1 MADYNY
7 VKETFEIETIT
18 DAIES
23 LQKRILAFSDKID
36 TEDVTKLCNIID
48 DAKKTAGCIY
58 DHLSSLNTEKNRET
72 YLNSINK
79 KYAAKKVADL
89 FKHTNVID
97 IVTLKVKGITSEDL
111 VAFQEYYNVRLHESG
126 WGTWRWLGIH
136 DLQGNNLSLDE
147 IHEKLGINTNEEKNH
162 FCSIRGRR
170 KGACCENAKTQEYD
184 NFGYVTPDG
193 SFIPSDYGTHE
204 ESAIKIVK
212 EMGWMKERR
221 NSVYDL
227 CRDFLVYVK
236 GYALIHNPLM
246 DGGYIVTHNPA
257 KDLTKA
263 QRETLH
269 DYFTENGDSYLAN
282 KYINE
287 DYDYER

>member
-48 DAKKTAGCIY
+48 DAKETAGCIY

-72 YLNSINK
+72 YLNGINK

-97 IVTLKVKGITSEDL
+97 MTTLKVKGITSEDL

-136 DLQGNNLSLDE
+136 DLQGNNLSFDE
-147 IHEKLGINTNEEKNH
+147 IHEKLGINTNEEKPFLLH
-162 FCSIRGRR
+162 PR
-170 KGACCENAKTQEYD
+170 KKKRCRNMTISVMLLQMEHSFLLILVRMKQKLGQLLKQAALKT
-184 NFGYVTPDG
+184 VSMTG
-193 SFIPSDYGTHE
+193 SARP
-204 ESAIKIVK
+204 
-212 EMGWMKERR
+212 
-221 NSVYDL
+221 
-227 CRDFLVYVK
+227 
-236 GYALIHNPLM
+236 
-246 DGGYIVTHNPA
+246 
-257 KDLTKA
+257 
-263 QRETLH
+263 
-269 DYFTENGDSYLAN
+269 
-282 KYINE
+282 
-287 DYDYER
+287 

>member
-48 DAKKTAGCIY
+48 DAKETAGCIY

-72 YLNSINK
+72 YLNGINK

-89 FKHTNVID
+89 LHHTNVID
-97 IVTLKVKGITSEDL
+97 MTTLEVKGITSEDL

-126 WGTWRWLGIH
+126 WGTWCWLGIH
-136 DLQGNNLSLDE
+136 DLQGNNLSFDE
-147 IHEKLGINTNEEKNH
+147 IHEKLGINTNEEKTI
-162 FCSIRGRR
+162 SAPSEEEE
-170 KGACCENAKTQEYD
+170 KMQKYD
-184 NFGYVTPDG
+184 NFGYVAPDG
-193 SFIPSDYGTHE
+193 TFFPSDFGTHE
-204 ESAIKIVK
+204 GKALAIIKAGGFKNSFNDWKRTSADAS
-212 EMGWMKERR
+212 G
-221 NSVYDL
+221 L
-227 CRDFLVYVK
+227 ARDFLINEK
-236 GYALIHNPLM
+236 GYCLIHNPLM
-246 DGGYIVTHNPA
+246 DGGYIVSQSPSKN
-257 KDLTKA
+257 LTKE
-263 QRETLH
+263 QRETLY

-282 KYINE
+282 AMFSQE
-287 DYDYER
+287 EDYER

>member
-48 DAKKTAGCIY
+48 DAKETAGCIY

-72 YLNSINK
+72 YLNGINK

-97 IVTLKVKGITSEDL
+97 MTTLKVKGITSEDL

-136 DLQGNNLSLDE
+136 DLQGNNLSFDE
-147 IHEKLGINTNEEKNH
+147 IHEKLGINTNEEKTI
-162 FCSIRGRR
+162 SAPSEEEE
-170 KGACCENAKTQEYD
+170 KMQKYD
-184 NFGYVTPDG
+184 NFGYVAPDG
-193 SFIPSDYGTHE
+193 TFFPSDFGTHE
-204 ESAIKIVK
+204 AKAWAIIKAGGFK
-212 EMGWMKERR
+212 
-221 NSVYDL
+221 NSFNDWKRTSVDASGL
-227 CRDFLVYVK
+227 ARDFLINEK
-236 GYALIHNPLM
+236 GYCLIHNPLM
-246 DGGYIVTHNPA
+246 DGGYIVSQSPSKN
-257 KDLTKA
+257 LTKE
-263 QRETLH
+263 QRETLY

-282 KYINE
+282 AMFSQE
-287 DYDYER
+287 DDYER

>member
-36 TEDVTKLCNIID
+36 TEDVAKLCNIID

-79 KYAAKKVADL
+79 KYTAKKVADL

-147 IHEKLGINTNEEKNH
+147 IHEKLGINTNEEKTI
-162 FCSIRGRR
+162 SVPSEEEE
-170 KGACCENAKTQEYD
+170 KMQKYD
-184 NFGYVTPDG
+184 NFGYVAPDG
-193 SFIPSDYGTHE
+193 TFFPSDFGTHE
-204 ESAIKIVK
+204 AKAWAIIKAGGFKNSFNDWKRTSADAS
-212 EMGWMKERR
+212 G
-221 NSVYDL
+221 L
-227 CRDFLVYVK
+227 ARDFLINEK
-236 GYALIHNPLM
+236 GYCLIHNPLM
-246 DGGYIVTHNPA
+246 DGGYIVSQSPSKN
-257 KDLTKA
+257 LTKE
-263 QRETLH
+263 QRETLY

-282 KYINE
+282 AMFSQE
-287 DYDYER
+287 EDYER

>member
-1 MADYNY
+1 MSDYNY
-7 VKETFEIETIT
+7 VKETFEIEIIT

-23 LQKRILAFSDKID
+23 LQRRILAFSDKID

-48 DAKKTAGCIY
+48 DAKEVAGNIY
-58 DHLSSLNTEKNRET
+58 DHLSSLNTEKDREAC
-72 YLNSINK
+72 LNSINK

-89 FKHTNVID
+89 FKHTNAID
-97 IVTLKVKGITSEDL
+97 MTTLKVNGITSEDL

-126 WGTWRWLGIH
+126 WGTWRWIGVH

-147 IHEKLGINTNEEKNH
+147 IHEKLGINTNEGKTTSAPSEEEEKLP
-162 FCSIRGRR
+162 
-170 KGACCENAKTQEYD
+170 AAENAKMQKYD
-184 NFGYVTPDG
+184 NFGYVAPDG

-236 GYALIHNPLM
+236 GYALIHNPSM
-246 DGGYIVTHNPA
+246 DGGYIVTHNSA

-263 QRETLH
+263 QRETLY
-269 DYFTENGDSYLAN
+269 DYFTENGDSFLAN
-282 KYINE
+282 QYIQE
-287 DYDYER
+287 DDYER